1 MSDIPP
7 VRVEAD
13 GYALDIAWVRR
24 SFDRAARTYDEA
36 AVVQAEVRQLLLE
49 RLDLAAIEPRVVID
63 AGAGTGRASRAL
75 KRRYPAAHVIALDSA
90 LGMLRAAARQQTWF
104 RRFGRVCADAAM
116 LPLADESADLVFC
129 NCMLL
134 WSDPD
139 AVFAEFRRVL
149 APRGLL
155 CFTSFGPDTLRELRA
170 AWAQVDAHSHVLR
183 FIDMHDLGDALVRAG
198 FAAPVLDVDHFT
210 LSYSDVRRLAADL
223 KAVGGRNA
231 AAGRLKGLTGPR
243 RYAAMEAAY
252 ELHRLEGRLP
262 ATFEVVFGQAW
273 APATAAAPAAG
284 QERRVSLEQVRR
296 ELQRSRG
303 S

>member
-1 MSDIPP
+1 MSD
-7 VRVEAD
+7 D
-13 GYALDIAWVRR
+13 HTLDIAWLRR

-49 RLDLAAIEPRVVID
+49 RLDLAAIEPRLVID

-75 KRRYPAAHVIALDSA
+75 KRRYPAARVIALDFA
-90 LGMLRAAARQQTWF
+90 LGMLRTAARQQTWF
-104 RRFGRVCADAAM
+104 RRFGRVCADAAR
-116 LPLADESADLVFC
+116 LPLAGESVDLVFC
-129 NCMLL
+129 NCMLP

-170 AWAQVDAHSHVLR
+170 AWAVVDAHSHVLR

-210 LSYSDVRRLAADL
+210 LSYSDVRRLVADL

-231 AAGRLKGLTGPR
+231 TAGRQKGLTGPR

-252 ELHRLEGRLP
+252 ERQRREGRLP
-262 ATFEVVFGQAW
+262 ATFEVVFGLAW
-273 APATAAAPAAG
+273 APAAAAPPAA

-296 ELQRSRG
+296 ELQRRRG
-303 S
+303 P